1 MASFSTDQWATYL
14 ARGVYPGKRFL
25 VGGNWK
31 CNGTTASVKKLV
43 DILNTAKPI
52 SPKVEVV
59 VCPIMLHIPAVVSS
73 IQSDIAVGA
82 QNVALNEKGGAF
94 TGEVYAGQLK
104 DFGLTWAITGHSERR
119 EMYGETNEIVG
130 KKTKIAVD
138 AGLNVMAC
146 IGEKLEAREG
156 GQLETVLNGQLAA
169 LAAELTLADWA
180 KVAIAYEPVWAIGT
194 GVSASPAQA
203 QETHAYVRGWIA
215 QNVSPGVAAAVR
227 IQYGGSVKGSTAL
240 ELAQCPDIDG
250 FLVGSASLKDDFLNI
265 ISAAGSV

>member
-1 MASFSTDQWATYL
+1 M
-14 ARGVYPGKRFL
+14 
-25 VGGNWK
+25 
-31 CNGTTASVKKLV
+31 
-43 DILNTAKPI
+43 
-52 SPKVEVV
+52 
-59 VCPIMLHIPAVVSS
+59 CPIMLHIPAVVSS

-138 AGLNVMAC
+138 AGLNVRAC

-169 LAAELTLADWA
+169 LAAELTL
-180 KVAIAYEPVWAIGT
+180 VNSCG
-194 GVSASPAQA
+194 GVSRAYPCRPSLTPSRVLRYRRTGPRSPLHTSRSGPSEPAMSRRSKLLMKC
-203 QETHAYVRGWIA
+203 TM
-215 QNVSPGVAAAVR
+215 PCAAAWR
-227 IQYGGSVKGSTAL
+227 T
-240 ELAQCPDIDG
+240 C
-250 FLVGSASLKDDFLNI
+250 SARMLI
-265 ISAAGSV
+265 

>member
-1 MASFSTDQWATYL
+1 MS
-14 ARGVYPGKRFL
+14 
-25 VGGNWK
+25 
-31 CNGTTASVKKLV
+31 SV
-43 DILNTAKPI
+43 
-52 SPKVEVV
+52 S
-59 VCPIMLHIPAVVSS
+59 HSVSGPS
-73 IQSDIAVGA
+73 LQ
-82 QNVALNEKGGAF
+82 
-94 TGEVYAGQLK
+94 
-104 DFGLTWAITGHSERR
+104 
-119 EMYGETNEIVG
+119 
-130 KKTKIAVD
+130 
-138 AGLNVMAC
+138 
-146 IGEKLEAREG
+146 
-156 GQLETVLNGQLAA
+156 
-169 LAAELTLADWA
+169 ADWA